1 LRVEVKKSQ
10 LGWLFATTLSM
21 AGSNVAQTAAAPSTP
36 AQFTLAISAVQST
49 VKAGEKIAIEIA
61 HTNTSKRPIVLGPV
75 DDDGY
80 LPDVTVGGN
89 AAIDTVR
96 GRQWKND
103 GGVTE
108 ESSGPGFPP
117 TKPGETAK
125 RILVISDLYDLTHP
139 GTYSVQVRRGTV
151 KSNTITVV
159 VLP

>member
-1 LRVEVKKSQ
+1 
-10 LGWLFATTLSM
+10 M
-21 AGSNVAQTAAAPSTP
+21 AGSSIAQTATPPSAP

-49 VKAGEKIAIEIA
+49 VKAGEKVAIEIA

-75 DDDGY
+75 EDEGY

-89 AAIDTVR
+89 AAIDTDR
-96 GRQWKND
+96 GRRWKND
-103 GGVTE
+103 GGVNE
-108 ESSGPGFPP
+108 ETSGPGFPP

-139 GTYSVQVRRGTV
+139 GTYSVQVRRLAV

-159 VLP
+159 VVP